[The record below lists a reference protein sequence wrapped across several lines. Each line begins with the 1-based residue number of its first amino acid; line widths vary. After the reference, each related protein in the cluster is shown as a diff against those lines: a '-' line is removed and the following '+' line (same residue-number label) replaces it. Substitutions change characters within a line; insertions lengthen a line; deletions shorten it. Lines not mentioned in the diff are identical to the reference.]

1 MAKEPDAKR
10 WSWGTRDLAGTLTL
24 VLYVLSTGP
33 MTFVVVKLNGGRTTV
48 GWPLRILVIPY
59 APVYRALDHAPA
71 PIVRAWEAYD
81 TFFYRLAMR

>member
-1 MAKEPDAKR
+1 
-10 WSWGTRDLAGTLTL
+10 
-24 VLYVLSTGP
+24 

-71 PIVRAWEAYD
+71 PIKRAWEAYD